1 MKRRVI
7 ITIIIVLLCGAGI
20 VAGLLVYNKYTSTDN
35 SKESPQADS
44 DKSTHNSTDNSVEA
58 QPKQPISTRMI
69 FTGDVLLSEYVLS
82 NYNSKGIDGVVSQ
95 PLRDKMVGADFT
107 MVNEEFPFSNRGT
120 KAPDKQYTFRVDP
133 KYISIFQEL
142 GIDAVGLAN
151 NHVLDFGKE
160 ALEDTFTTLN
170 NSGIPYT
177 GAGNNLSEASKI
189 VPFEKDGIKVG
200 IVAASRVIPVVEW
213 NVRNS
218 RPGVFTTYDP
228 TDLINVIQR
237 ERANYDLIFVM
248 VHWGTEHTDK
258 LEEYQKTLGH
268 QLVDAGADCV
278 IGAHPHVV
286 QGIERY
292 NGKMIFYSLGNYI
305 FNQSIERTFALN
317 IKYDNVNVTPS
328 YSLIPAR
335 AASATTREMA
345 PDEASSLYDYL
356 NSIST
361 NVTIDGGGNLNW

>member
-1 MKRRVI
+1 MKRRILV
-7 ITIIIVLLCGAGI
+7 TILIVVLCGLGI
-20 VAGLLVYNKYTSTDN
+20 FGGVYLYNRYQDKQDSSNEDVSDN
-35 SKESPQADS
+35 STGD
-44 DKSTHNSTDNSVEA
+44 NSTTNSTES
-58 QPKQPISTRMI
+58 QPKQPINTSMI

-82 NYNSKGIDGVVSQ
+82 NYNSNGIDKVVSS
-95 PLRDKMVGADFT
+95 PLRDKMVNADFT
-107 MVNEEFPFSNRGT
+107 MVNNEFPFSNRGT

-133 KYISIFQEL
+133 KYVTILQEL

-170 NSGIPYT
+170 NAGIPFT
-177 GAGNNLSEASKI
+177 GAGHDLAEASKI
-189 VPFEKDGIKVG
+189 VPVEKDGVKVG
-200 IVAASRVIPVVEW
+200 IVAATRVIPVVEW
-213 NVRNS
+213 NVKNS
-218 RPGVFTTYDP
+218 QPGVFTTYDP

-237 ERANYDLIFVM
+237 ERSNFDLIFVM

-258 LEEYQKTLGH
+258 LEEYQKTIGH
-268 QLVDAGADCV
+268 QLIDAGADCI

-286 QGIERY
+286 QGIEKY

-305 FNQSIERTFALN
+305 FNQNIERTFALN
-317 IKYDNVNVTPS
+317 INYDNVKVNPM

-335 AASATTREMA
+335 ATGATTREMTA
-345 PDEASSLYDYL
+345 EEAASLYSYL

-361 NVTIDGGGNLNW
+361 GVTIDDGGKLN